1 VTAPVADAICHARA
15 AATSSQR
22 TEWLVALGIALACVV
37 VFANAL
43 PNAFVLDDQFRVV
56 NNPGIQ
62 RFWPPWRHFTEPRT
76 MSTLESITQYR
87 PLLPL
92 TLSVNYAVSGDSG
105 VGYHLGNLALQIAAS
120 LLGFFLC
127 LELLSHWSAVP
138 LARSAVLV
146 SAGFAALL
154 FAVHP
159 VSGIAVNYISARDLL
174 LMQVFSLGM
183 LLAYARMRRL
193 GETAARW
200 AVVIALLALS
210 LLAKTN
216 LVVAPLILLAFD
228 LILARTTLRDRLLWR
243 RAGLAAG
250 VVAAFFVVTQ
260 LALGFSDLAQVTQ
273 AEASPLQYGLT
284 QARLHL
290 FHYLPHFV
298 WPFPIRLLPSIDPGR
313 VSDYRV
319 WLGLLFVVA
328 AVGLA
333 WRYRR
338 TAPIVAFCVIAYWI
352 LMIPESSVLP
362 LYQAAVDYRPYAG
375 SLFLFLAV
383 ATVLVAVCGEGLAA
397 LVLAGFS
404 VYIGAASIAANAHW
418 RTAERLWS
426 HSVAYGGDAVAHL
439 NLAMSIA
446 DRRDPRVR
454 AELEES
460 VRREPNYAL
469 AHIDLCILQLELGE
483 TAAGLERCEY
493 AARIAPSW
501 PQSHYWLAFAYRRL
515 GRAREAA
522 AASARAA
529 EIDPDNLRYP
539 YEAARDAQA
548 VQDWAASL
556 RLAELVRQR
565 DPDYQEI
572 TFVHGVAL
580 QMLGRTQEAIA
591 EYAQFLRTH
600 PEHAPAT
607 LNTGYALASLG
618 RCSEAIPYFERT
630 LALRPGDSAAQRQLD
645 RCRSATSR

>member
-1 VTAPVADAICHARA
+1 MTATAASNDVRA
-15 AATSSQR
+15 AATRSR
-22 TEWLVALGIALACVV
+22 WTEWLVALGIALACAA

-43 PNAFVLDDQFRVV
+43 PNAFALDDQFRVV
-56 NNPGIQ
+56 DNPGIE
-62 RFWPPWRHFTEPRT
+62 RFWPPWRHFVEPRT
-76 MSTLESITQYR
+76 MSTLARITQYR

-92 TLSVNYAVSGDSG
+92 TLSINYAVSGASV
-105 VGYHLGNLALQIAAS
+105 VGYHLGNLALQIVAS

-127 LELLSHWSAVP
+127 VELLRHWAALP
-138 LARSAVLV
+138 LAQSPVLAI
-146 SAGFAALL
+146 AGFAALL

-159 VSGIAVNYISARDLL
+159 VSGVAVNYISARDLL
-174 LMQVFSLGM
+174 LMQVFFLAM

-193 GETAARW
+193 GETASRW
-200 AVVIALLALS
+200 ATVIVLLALS

-216 LVVAPLILLAFD
+216 LVVAPLIFLAFD
-228 LILARTTLRDRLLWR
+228 LILARSALSDRRLWL
-243 RAGLAAG
+243 RAGAATA
-250 VVAAFFVVTQ
+250 VVAAFFLLTR
-260 LALGFSDLAQVTQ
+260 LALGFSDLSQVTQ
-273 AEASPLQYGLT
+273 ADASPFAYGLT
-284 QARLHL
+284 QARVHL
-290 FHYLPHFV
+290 FHYLLHFV
-298 WPFPIRLLPSIDPGR
+298 WPFPIRLLPYIDPGR
-313 VSDYRV
+313 ITDYRV
-319 WLGLLFVVA
+319 WLGLLFVLVTI
-328 AVGLA
+328 VLA

-338 TAPIVAFCVIAYWI
+338 TAPIVAFGIMIYWI
-352 LMIPESSVLP
+352 LMIPESSLLP

-383 ATVLVAVCGEGLAA
+383 VALLVRFFGVYRSSLALAV
-397 LVLAGFS
+397 FS
-404 VYIGAASIAANAHW
+404 LYIGAASIVSNAHW
-418 RTAERLWS
+418 RTGERLWS

-446 DRRDPRVR
+446 DRHDPRVR

-460 VRREPNYAL
+460 LRLEPNYAL
-469 AHIDLCILQLELGE
+469 AHIDLCVLQLELGE

-501 PQSHYWLAFAYRRL
+501 PQAHYWLAFAYRRL
-515 GRAREAA
+515 GRPREAA
-522 AASARAA
+522 ASSARAA

-565 DPDYQEI
+565 DPSYQEI
-572 TFVHGVAL
+572 AFVHGVAL
-580 QMLGRTQEAIA
+580 QMVGRTQEAID

-630 LALRPGDSAAQRQLD
+630 LALRPGDVAARRQLD
-645 RCRSATSR
+645 RCRAAAPG

>member
-1 VTAPVADAICHARA
+1 VTAPVADARCHARA
-15 AATSSQR
+15 APTSSQR
-22 TEWLVALGIALACVV
+22 TAWLVALGIALACVV

-76 MSTLESITQYR
+76 MSTLENITQYR

-92 TLSVNYAVSGDSG
+92 TLSMNYAVSGDSG

-127 LELLSHWSAVP
+127 IELLSHWSAVP

-174 LMQVFSLGM
+174 LMQVFFLGM

-228 LILARTTLRDRLLWR
+228 LILARSTVRDRHLWR

-250 VVAAFFVVTQ
+250 VVGAFFVVTQ

-333 WRYRR
+333 WHYRR
-338 TAPIVAFCVIAYWI
+338 PAPIVAFCVIAYWI

-454 AELEES
+454 AGS
-460 VRREPNYAL
+460 GIAAASPSYAPRTSTR
-469 AHIDLCILQLELGE
+469 ILQLELAKPPPVSNAVYGRASRHRGRSR
-483 TAAGLERCEY
+483 TRLASRIGVS
-493 AARIAPSW
+493 AARARRRPRRRAPRKSIPTTCATRTRRRATRRRCRTGPRRCVW
-501 PQSHYWLAFAYRRL
+501 PNWCGNATPTTRR
-515 GRAREAA
+515 
-522 AASARAA
+522 S
-529 EIDPDNLRYP
+529 PSY
-539 YEAARDAQA
+539 
-548 VQDWAASL
+548 
-556 RLAELVRQR
+556 
-565 DPDYQEI
+565 
-572 TFVHGVAL
+572 T
-580 QMLGRTQEAIA
+580 
-591 EYAQFLRTH
+591 
-600 PEHAPAT
+600 
-607 LNTGYALASLG
+607 
-618 RCSEAIPYFERT
+618 
-630 LALRPGDSAAQRQLD
+630 ALRCRWSAAHKR
-645 RCRSATSR
+645 RSTSTRNFCARIPSTRRRP